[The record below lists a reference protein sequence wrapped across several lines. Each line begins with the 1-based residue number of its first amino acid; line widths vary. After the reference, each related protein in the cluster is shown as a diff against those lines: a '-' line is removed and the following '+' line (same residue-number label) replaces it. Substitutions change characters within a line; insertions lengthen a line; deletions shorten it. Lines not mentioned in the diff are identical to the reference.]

1 MNYRIVLC
9 FLLIIVISSLS
20 CSNDLPANNS
30 AGLKIISLSPSVTRQ
45 IIDLEAENNLV
56 GVTPYCPQSKTGV
69 AIVGTYINPSIETI
83 ISLKPDIV
91 FMSEEDRDIQRD
103 NFFKKFGLNYYKFGR
118 NDSFESICNNYKKLS
133 DMIGKRDHAEKKI
146 DSYIGRINR
155 TKFPSIPLL
164 GGVPEGRGGRCP
176 KAGWSV
182 AFLISVKPLITVSDQ
197 SYISDIIHKSGGIN
211 IFKDLKNPYPI
222 LTLEALIIKQP
233 DVVIVM
239 NPGDELYLEQ
249 KLKNFQNIKFVNKK
263 NIFALGDENIPYYTP
278 KDFVISVEKIYE
290 ILNHAKK

>member
-1 MNYRIVLC
+1 
-9 FLLIIVISSLS
+9 LIIIISSLN
-20 CSNDLPANNS
+20 CSNDSPPNNPDR
-30 AGLKIISLSPSVTRQ
+30 LKIISLSPSVTRQ

-56 GVTPYCPQSKTGV
+56 GVTPYCPPSKEGV

-103 NFFKKFGLNYYKFGR
+103 NFFKKFGLKYYKFGR
-118 NDSFESICNNYKKLS
+118 NDNFETICNNYKKLS
-133 DMIGKRDHAEKKI
+133 DMIGKKDHAEKKI
-146 DSYIGRINR
+146 NSYVDRLNRINR
-155 TKFPSIPLL
+155 
-164 GGVPEGRGGRCP
+164 RGELCSPACDPPCSPP
-176 KAGWSV
+176 KV
-182 AFLISVKPLITVSDQ
+182 VFLISVKPLITISDK

-211 IFKDLKNPYPI
+211 IFKDLKNPYSI

-239 NPGDELYLEQ
+239 NQDDELYLLA
-249 KLKNFQNIKFVNKK
+249 KLKDFQNIKFINKK

-278 KDFVISVEKIYE
+278 KDYVISVEKIYE